1 MRHLH
6 TSITTGAS
14 VDLHVLSTPPT
25 FVLSQDQTLRSK
37 FILIL
42 WSLIFFRPKKSKQAY
57 FHLGLDETQEEITHT
72 NLYVCVLKL
81 LKERNYT

>member
-37 FILIL
+37 F
-42 WSLIFFRPKKSKQAY
+42 Y
-57 FHLGLDETQEEITHT
+57 FNTLEFDLTQLLGFIDETQEEITHT
-72 NLYVCVLKL
+72 NLICLRVKIV
-81 LKERNYT
+81 ERT

>member
-6 TSITTGAS
+6 ISIATDAS
-14 VDLHVLSTPPT
+14 VDLHVLSTPPA

-42 WSLIFFRPKKSKQAY
+42 WSLIFFIRL
-57 FHLGLDETQEEITHT
+57 LGIIDETQEEITHT
-72 NLYVCVLKL
+72 NLLCLRVKIV
-81 LKERNYT
+81 ERT